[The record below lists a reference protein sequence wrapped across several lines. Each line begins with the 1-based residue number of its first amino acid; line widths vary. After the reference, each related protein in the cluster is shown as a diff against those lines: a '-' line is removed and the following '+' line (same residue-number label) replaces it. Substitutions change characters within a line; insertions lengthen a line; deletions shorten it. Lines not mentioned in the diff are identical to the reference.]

1 MSKLILD
8 CDLMKTPN
16 SGLYHYCLSLGQHVN
31 QVLEE
36 RGEEHMKFYV
46 PTAEAQ
52 TFSKRDTIV
61 EQPNHKF
68 LKPFLWDCKV
78 WHAPF
83 QAGRIIP
90 KTKKIKVVLTVH
102 DLNILHQNL
111 PIEEQQKGIKHL
123 QELINRADAI
133 ICISEFCKNDVLKN
147 CDIKGKLLYV
157 IYNGVNDLQHPA
169 LLSTSYQPK
178 FPFLFAIG
186 FINQK
191 KNLHVLLPLLTQNKD
206 MELLIAG
213 RLDEP
218 AYIADMQRQAEEMGI
233 KDRFHILGPVSEG
246 EQAWY
251 LKHCMAYVH
260 PSLAEGFGLP
270 VVEAMSLGKPLFLSN
285 LTSLPEIG
293 GEAAFYFQNFEPEH
307 MQQVYVNGMRKYSE
321 NGLVEK
327 IIERSTYFN
336 WQQNAAKYVEVYYSL
351 L

>member
-8 CDLMKTPN
+8 CDLMKTQN

-36 RGEEHMKFYV
+36 QGRDHMKFYV
-46 PTAEAQ
+46 PPAEAG
-52 TFSKRDTIV
+52 TFSKKDTIV
-61 EQPNHKF
+61 EVPNHKF
-68 LKPFLWDCKV
+68 FKPFLWDCKV

-83 QAGRIIP
+83 QAGRIVP
-90 KTKKIKVVLTVH
+90 KSRSIKVVLTIH

-111 PIEEQQKGIKHL
+111 SVEEQEKGVAHL
-123 QELINRADAI
+123 QELINRADAL

-147 CDIKGKLLYV
+147 CDTKGKPLSV

-169 LLSTSYQPK
+169 LNASSYHPQ

-186 FINQK
+186 FINRK
-191 KNLHVLLPLLTQNKD
+191 KNLHVLLPLLEQNRG

-218 AYIADMQRQAEEMGI
+218 EYIADMQRQAEEMGI
-233 KDRFHILGPVSEG
+233 RDRFHILGPVTE
-246 EQAWY
+246 EEKAWY
-251 LKHCMAYVH
+251 LKNCTAYVH

-285 LTSLPEIG
+285 RTSLPEIG
-293 GEAAFYFQNFEPEH
+293 GEAAFYFENFEAEH
-307 MQQVYVNGMRKYSE
+307 MQQVYASGMKKYSE
-321 NGLVEK
+321 NGLVAE
-327 IIERSTYFN
+327 IIERSSYFN
-336 WQQNAAKYVEVYYSL
+336 WQQNAAKYVDVYNAL
-351 L
+351 M